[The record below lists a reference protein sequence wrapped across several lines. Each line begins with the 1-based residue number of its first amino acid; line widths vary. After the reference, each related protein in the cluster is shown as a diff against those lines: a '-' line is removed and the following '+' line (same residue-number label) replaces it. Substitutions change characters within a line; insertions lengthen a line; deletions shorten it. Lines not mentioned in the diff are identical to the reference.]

1 MLIDLCVC
9 GVVPR
14 RHTATRL
21 VLVMHHVE
29 AMRQS
34 NTGRLAL
41 SALDHMC
48 IRLRG
53 ERDRP
58 LEVQDLL
65 EDARRPLL
73 LFPGPDAELLDAAFV
88 ARDPRPV
95 TLFVPDGTWNTA
107 RKIPLRHPELRALP
121 RVCLPLE
128 GASQYRLRH
137 SPHPEKLSTLEAIAR
152 AMGVLEGPELRDDL
166 LRLFAVARD
175 RILWSQGKLPEA
187 EVTGGLAFRDWS
199 LTRRRKP

>member
-1 MLIDLCVC
+1 MLWDLCVC
-9 GVVPR
+9 GVVAPR
-14 RHTATRL
+14 RTATRL

-41 SALDHMC
+41 SALEHMS

-53 ERDRP
+53 DRDRP
-58 LEVQDLL
+58 LVIEDLL
-65 EDARRPLL
+65 EPQRRALL
-73 LFPGPDAELLDAAFV
+73 LFPGPEAEVLDADYV

-95 TLFVPDGTWNTA
+95 TLIVPDGTWNTA

-128 GASQYRLRH
+128 SASQYRLRH

-152 AMGVLEGPELRDDL
+152 AFGVLEGPEVREDL

-175 RILWSQGKLPEA
+175 RILWSQGKLPET

-199 LTRRRKP
+199 KTRHAT

>member
-9 GVVPR
+9 GVVPL
-14 RHTATRL
+14 RHTTTRL

-41 SALDHMC
+41 SALEHMC

-53 ERDRP
+53 DRDRP

-65 EDARRPLL
+65 EAGRRPLL
-73 LFPGPDAELLDAAFV
+73 LFPSPEAEMLDAAYV

-121 RVCLPLE
+121 RVCLPVE
-128 GASQYRLRH
+128 AASQYRLRH
-137 SPHPEKLSTLEAIAR
+137 NPHPEKVSTLEAIAR
-152 AMGVLEGPELRDDL
+152 AMGVLEGPELKQDL
-166 LRLFAVARD
+166 LHLFAVARD
-175 RILWSQGKLPEA
+175 RILWSQGKLPEG

-199 LTRRRKP
+199 LTRHA

>member
-9 GVVPR
+9 GVVPL
-14 RHTATRL
+14 RHTTTRL

-41 SALDHMC
+41 SALEHMC

-53 ERDRP
+53 DRDRP

-65 EDARRPLL
+65 
-73 LFPGPDAELLDAAFV
+73 DAAYV

-121 RVCLPLE
+121 RVCLPVE
-128 GASQYRLRH
+128 AASQYRLRH
-137 SPHPEKLSTLEAIAR
+137 NPHPEKVSTLEAIAR
-152 AMGVLEGPELRDDL
+152 AMGVLEGPELKQDL
-166 LRLFAVARD
+166 LHLFAVARD
-175 RILWSQGKLPEA
+175 RILWSQGKLPEG

-199 LTRRRKP
+199 LTRHA

>member
-1 MLIDLCVC
+1 MLWDLCVC

-29 AMRQS
+29 ALRQS

-41 SALDHMC
+41 SALDHMS

-53 ERDRP
+53 GRDRP
-58 LEVQDLL
+58 LVVDDLL
-65 EDARRPLL
+65 EPGRRALL
-73 LFPGPDAELLDAAFV
+73 LFPGPEAEPLDAAYA

-107 RKIPLRHPELRALP
+107 RKIPLRHPELRSMP
-121 RVCLPLE
+121 RVSLPLE
-128 GASQYRLRH
+128 EASQYRLRH

-152 AMGVLEGPELRDDL
+152 AMGVLEGQDLREDL

-175 RILWSQGKLPEA
+175 RILWSQGKLPEG

-199 LTRRRKP
+199 KTRHPR